1 MDINKRKIFKFIL
14 LIILVIFCICSF
26 IFLYKHNKKNV
37 VMERKIESILDFGNA
52 IVSNNNGYVIV
63 GSNNKNNSSFEK
75 AKISYYDSNN
85 QKYLEKVYNKGYNST
100 FFDVIGDEDSY
111 VAVGSF
117 ESNKREQKNSSRTA
131 LIVKY
136 DKSGNVVFE
145 NDFQVISN
153 SGYNSIISMVD
164 GYVVCG
170 YSINTE
176 TDEANSGAVLIKYDK
191 SGEEIWRRYTGND
204 HAVYNNLI
212 YHDGFIYAVGVDN
225 NIGIL
230 SIFDVDGNLMRD
242 TYYHNMDDDG
252 FSSIIADDNYLYVS
266 GGKIVDNNKYAFI
279 ATYDFNGN
287 FIDEVVYNKENTRY
301 TNMNFD
307 NNGNIIVIGSLNTL
321 EEDNTYNENGIIGKY
336 NTELKE
342 LSVIKYNSDKQ
353 VTFNDILINNNK
365 YSVLSNVYNDLKNV
379 NNKLLYFS
387 TSLKTLGG

>member
-191 SGEEIWRRYTGND
+191 SGEEIWRRYYT
-204 HAVYNNLI
+204 YKNL
-212 YHDGFIYAVGVDN
+212 
-225 NIGIL
+225 
-230 SIFDVDGNLMRD
+230 R
-242 TYYHNMDDDG
+242 
-252 FSSIIADDNYLYVS
+252 
-266 GGKIVDNNKYAFI
+266 
-279 ATYDFNGN
+279 
-287 FIDEVVYNKENTRY
+287 
-301 TNMNFD
+301 
-307 NNGNIIVIGSLNTL
+307 
-321 EEDNTYNENGIIGKY
+321 
-336 NTELKE
+336 
-342 LSVIKYNSDKQ
+342 
-353 VTFNDILINNNK
+353 
-365 YSVLSNVYNDLKNV
+365 
-379 NNKLLYFS
+379 
-387 TSLKTLGG
+387 